1 MAAFK
6 NNKIKISMKI
16 NYSDKSVAVT
26 GGFGLIASGGTVAQW
41 SVLHGDAFSGGRA
54 AYDS

>member
-26 GGFGLIASGGTVAQW
+26 GGFGLIASVGTVAQW
-41 SVLHGDAFSGGRA
+41 SVLHGDAFSG
-54 AYDS
+54 